1 MSFYAIVRS
10 QDKGEGG
17 VRYIA
22 FKGSGGGGVDSSK
35 TPFLMENFFDKNDK
49 MIKF

>member
-22 FKGSGGGGVDSSK
+22 FKGAGGGGGGGFV
-35 TPFLMENFFDKNDK
+35 ENPIFFGD
-49 MIKF
+49 FFR